1 MKKSMLYTGIAYAAF
16 GIACFMLAILSEWK
30 TESLLWGFGGAG
42 TGSGMMMLWK
52 YFHWTNPK
60 NREEYEKRL
69 QKECIELRDE
79 RKIMLRDKSGRI
91 TYIFMLLL
99 YCLLIMA
106 FGVCASLGW
115 FMPFARYAI
124 SGLGVLLI
132 IQYLFGIAAFRYLSK
147 RL

>member
-99 YCLLIMA
+99 YCLLILA
-106 FGVCASLGW
+106 FGV
-115 FMPFARYAI
+115 
-124 SGLGVLLI
+124 
-132 IQYLFGIAAFRYLSK
+132 
-147 RL
+147 